1 MLTNE
6 QIYAMTDS
14 QQLIV
19 RIAEFLLNLEAS
31 DLEIMAKEAIRP
43 ALGIGSLKP
52 GAVLLVLLPAAVL
65 LAALLVLR
73 RRSAR

>member
-43 ALGIGSLKP
+43 ALGIGSLKT